1 MISTFFLY
9 NSILLFSFFFAYC
22 GEKVGNKRQEVLCRI
37 MVFLVLWIPASLR
50 YGIGTD
56 YFSYQS
62 IYEHIDWYT
71 DDLEIGY
78 VFLNKLIQSLSLGHE
93 FLFSAVAGITY
104 VPICFGLPKKG
115 YRMLVL
121 FYVLTLYL
129 SSFNIIRQSMAVSF
143 SLYAIIQLL
152 KGRNAV
158 CFIMI
163 ILASLFHISALLL
176 LLCFFI
182 KNINFNRF
190 WGIFLSILGVLFIVK
205 FNFISLVFESD
216 IFLNS
221 TYGGYADS
229 SFNRESEIGSGLGI
243 IAKALIPGVL
253 ILLAPRVQNEEVG
266 NGVFV
271 GISMAYL
278 FAQTLSAQIHIFN
291 RLVDI
296 VSFIFVLG
304 IGVIN
309 LIHWKYRKIVLMFFS
324 FLFLLLFENAIS
336 SEQSSKYQGA
346 GISPYTSIFI
356 KK

>member
-129 SSFNIIRQSMAVSF
+129 SSYSMMRQSMSISF
-143 SLYAIIQLL
+143 SLYATIQLL

-158 CFIMI
+158 YFVVI
-163 ILASLFHISALLL
+163 IIASSFHISALLL
-176 LLCFFI
+176 LSCFFFKYI
-182 KNINFNRF
+182 KFNRTF
-190 WGIFLSILGVLFIVK
+190 GILLLIFGVLFIVK
-205 FNFISLVFESD
+205 INFIERLFESD

-221 TYGGYADS
+221 TYGNYATG
-229 SFNRESEIGSGLGI
+229 SFNHETEMGSGLGV
-243 IAKALIPGVL
+243 IARALIPCLL
-253 ILLAPRVQNEEVG
+253 ILLAPNLQNERIG
-266 NGVFV
+266 NGFIV
-271 GISMAYL
+271 GISIAYL
-278 FAQTLSAQIHIFN
+278 YAQVLSVQIHIFN

-296 VSFIFVLG
+296 VSFILVIG
-304 IGVIN
+304 VGVIN
-309 LIHWKYRKIVLMFFS
+309 IIHWKYRQIVLVFTF
-324 FLFLLLFENAIS
+324 FLFLLLFEKGILQG
-336 SEQSSKYQGA
+336 QSRDNGGL
-346 GISPYTSIFI
+346 GISPYTSICLN
-356 KK
+356 K